1 MPHLLFDGSPDFSK
15 LRFSSEVRR
24 QGRIVMKVEHSWLR
38 ADGRA
43 VLVEGVVVEYSR
55 ALHPVAVISRREN
68 HLSLQLWPPVPVER
82 NEAVQRW
89 LLMLAEML
97 QDAGAG
103 TLLKSNISPGL
114 IETYG
119 LRLAPEQQHHAP

>member
-1 MPHLLFDGSPDFSK
+1 MPHLLLDGSPDLSK
-15 LRFSSEVRR
+15 LRFPSEVRR
-24 QGRIVMKVEHSWLR
+24 EGRIVMKVEHSWLR

-55 ALHPVAVISRREN
+55 ALHPVAVLTVRKNRL
-68 HLSLQLWPPVPVER
+68 HLQLWPPVPVER
-82 NEAVQRW
+82 NEGVQRW

-103 TLLKSNISPGL
+103 PLLNSNISPGL
-114 IETYG
+114 LETSG
-119 LRLAPEQQHHAP
+119 LRLAPGQ